1 VRQRPVSNSP
11 TSTFGL
17 IERFKAGDEEAFDQ
31 LFEKYRRRLAVLI
44 HYKLNPELRLNLDV
58 DDILQETFL
67 AASRDIGRFTYRS
80 PGSFLSWLSRIAEHA
95 VIDAVR
101 FQNRQKRAH
110 GELLPFRSDSNPQG
124 AEPADSN
131 TPSRLFRQEE
141 GLRRLL
147 ERLNNLPEDYRQAV
161 LLTKIEG
168 LSTAEAAEKMGKS
181 RQSLAVLL
189 HRALKRFREQE
200 TLGEHK

>member
-1 VRQRPVSNSP
+1 MSHSP

-17 IERFKAGDEEAFDQ
+17 IERFKAGDEEAFAR

-44 HYKLNPELRLNLDV
+44 HYKLSPELRLNLEV

-95 VIDAVR
+95 VIDAAR
-101 FQNRQKRAH
+101 FQNRQKRAP
-110 GELLPFRSDSNPQG
+110 GELLPFRSDSNPHG
-124 AEPADSN
+124 AEPADTN

-147 ERLNNLPEDYRQAV
+147 ERLNSLPEEYRQVV
-161 LLTKIEG
+161 LLTKLEG
-168 LSTAEAAEKMGKS
+168 LSTAEAAERMGKS
-181 RQSLAVLL
+181 REALALLL
-189 HRALKRFREQE
+189 HRALKRFREGDP
-200 TLGEHK
+200 TGESK